1 MGGTTERGTVVTA
14 EADTDARPPAGG
26 QRAWLAHE
34 LQARSHGDA
43 ESVRAFLHASAV
55 EVAPLLLG
63 AIISHETPEGV
74 VRVRLTEVEAY
85 LGDGTDPGSH
95 AYRGKTARN
104 APMFGEPG
112 HLYAY
117 FTYGMYTCG
126 NVVCSPDGTASG
138 VLMRAGAVIDGIEL
152 ARSRRRTT
160 TKDQHLARGPACL
173 AMALGVTLDDKGADL
188 LSAPFDLTLPPE
200 PVDYL
205 QGPRTGLSGP
215 GGTEDFPW
223 RFWVPGDASVSP
235 YKRHK
240 HAGET
245 VRRGRKASGGR

>member
-1 MGGTTERGTVVTA
+1 MTTTSDLRRPREPLAYEDEARG
-14 EADTDARPPAGG
+14 DSDAA
-26 QRAWLAHE
+26 
-34 LQARSHGDA
+34 SI
-43 ESVRAFLHASAV
+43 RAFLHASAV

-63 AIISHETPEGV
+63 AVISHETREGV

-95 AYRGKTARN
+95 AFRGKTARN

-152 ARSRRRTT
+152 ARSRRTT
-160 TKDQHLARGPACL
+160 SKRDHHLARGPACL

-188 LSAPFDLTLPPE
+188 LSPPFHLELPARRLA
-200 PVDYL
+200 YHA
-205 QGPRTGLSGP
+205 GPRTGLSGP
-215 GGTEDFPW
+215 GGTDAFPW
-223 RFWVPGDASVSP
+223 RFWLPGEPSVSP

-240 HAGET
+240 HAGEPLG
-245 VRRGRKASGGR
+245 RGRDGSGGR